1 MNVNDII
8 TQNITVGGKKTAF
21 GTNSFLKIGKKGQVV
36 DGVVSMVSDRVSI
49 NFSGTEISVPVSSVQ
64 NATEGETRS
73 FKIMEVSKEGIVLK
87 EVGRDVSS
95 GGRPIVGTTV
105 DRSTRSFSDHL
116 NDSGKL
122 SEARKQAGENIAVLT
137 GEDYQDIETEQGAL
151 EEYKASAVDRA
162 IERHK
167 ENRRWQQENVQNNI
181 ERSKEFQESIK
192 TLQEQGV
199 TQLMSPEEIESA
211 LRDADLPVTKA
222 NVSRIASA
230 VQMAAMLPELSG
242 DAKGYILNNQ
252 MVPTIEN
259 LYQGQYC
266 GSGTLDASMADDEVW
281 NELQEQIIQMLT
293 DNGMQA
299 DEQTMEDARWLFAND
314 IPVTAQNLQILQKLD
329 DISKEMT
336 PQKLLQQ
343 IIFAMQ
349 TGASPKQASL
359 DDSQIVVA
367 QTAIKD
373 IREISTE
380 AVIWTVRN
388 YGQDEI
394 TLQKLKSAEAGQ
406 EDDAASQDRQE
417 DTETSQVVI
426 VKRQLEELRLR
437 MTISSALKMEQKG
450 IKIELTPLQELV
462 EELRRQEQDYFRELM
477 PEADLSI
484 SQMDRVQE
492 TLSKTSDIR
501 RAPAA
506 FLGTVRQYS
515 LLTMNVLHRAAVS
528 ATAQAKQYQADYE
541 AVGTRVRT
549 DLGDSIQKAF
559 QNIPEILDEAG
570 MEATEANQR
579 AVRILGYNNIEI
591 TGQNIQQIKK
601 LDNQVNDILDHMK
614 PGVVMRMIREG
625 DNPLDMPLDE
635 LDEKL
640 LRLSSD
646 QEISD
651 EERYSRYLW
660 RLEQEKDISEQER
673 EGYIG
678 VYRLLDQ
685 VEKSDGAVIGRVMDA
700 GWDMTLRNLLTAAR
714 TEKRKGMDTK
724 IDDQFGGLTDLRY
737 SAKNISDQ
745 IESGFAG
752 NDQDEGAEQSLSQDD
767 SERQQSN
774 NISSQTEDSKRYYE
788 SLVRQTIHEMTP
800 AGIHQMSDGDM
811 EKLLENSLERFY
823 EKLRQ
828 AEGNKETEQQ
838 LYDELAQNLRNTMEQ
853 SEESVRYLEQMGLPD
868 TISNIQAAEQMIN
881 GNFDIY
887 HEIDKRS
894 RRFSEEKREEL
905 HQSMVSLADDLGDS
919 ETFGQHLQDLENIMG
934 KLLEQEYEEPSV
946 SSDELRNLGQLR
958 NGMIFQGSRARR
970 YSYDIPVEMDEGV
983 TTMNVTLIRG
993 EDEGG
998 RVQIYMEEVS
1008 AEFRVR
1014 RNEMKGLILCGDRER
1029 YDSLSG
1035 NSTELERSLEQE
1047 GFLVR
1052 NISYSMDHR
1061 SRVDAM
1067 PAGAGEK
1074 TPSAALYRAAKC
1086 IVKYV
1091 IHNISN
1097 ESV

>member
-122 SEARKQAGENIAVLT
+122 SEAGKQAGENIAVLT

-151 EEYKASAVDRA
+151 EEYKASALDRA

-167 ENRRWQQENVQNNI
+167 ENRRWQQENIQNNI
-181 ERSKEFQESIK
+181 ERSKEFQKSIK

-373 IREISTE
+373 IREISPE

-388 YGQDEI
+388 YGQDEV
-394 TLQKLKSAEAGQ
+394 TLQKLKSAEAGP
-406 EDDAASQDRQE
+406 EDDAGSQDRQE

-426 VKRQLEELRLR
+426 VRRQLEELRLR
-437 MTISSALKMEQKG
+437 MTISENLC
-450 IKIELTPLQELV
+450 
-462 EELRRQEQDYFRELM
+462 RR
-477 PEADLSI
+477 
-484 SQMDRVQE
+484 
-492 TLSKTSDIR
+492 
-501 RAPAA
+501 
-506 FLGTVRQYS
+506 
-515 LLTMNVLHRAAVS
+515 
-528 ATAQAKQYQADYE
+528 
-541 AVGTRVRT
+541 
-549 DLGDSIQKAF
+549 
-559 QNIPEILDEAG
+559 
-570 MEATEANQR
+570 
-579 AVRILGYNNIEI
+579 RI
-591 TGQNIQQIKK
+591 
-601 LDNQVNDILDHMK
+601 
-614 PGVVMRMIREG
+614 
-625 DNPLDMPLDE
+625 
-635 LDEKL
+635 
-640 LRLSSD
+640 
-646 QEISD
+646 
-651 EERYSRYLW
+651 
-660 RLEQEKDISEQER
+660 
-673 EGYIG
+673 
-678 VYRLLDQ
+678 
-685 VEKSDGAVIGRVMDA
+685 
-700 GWDMTLRNLLTAAR
+700 
-714 TEKRKGMDTK
+714 
-724 IDDQFGGLTDLRY
+724 
-737 SAKNISDQ
+737 
-745 IESGFAG
+745 
-752 NDQDEGAEQSLSQDD
+752 
-767 SERQQSN
+767 
-774 NISSQTEDSKRYYE
+774 
-788 SLVRQTIHEMTP
+788 
-800 AGIHQMSDGDM
+800 
-811 EKLLENSLERFY
+811 
-823 EKLRQ
+823 
-828 AEGNKETEQQ
+828 
-838 LYDELAQNLRNTMEQ
+838 
-853 SEESVRYLEQMGLPD
+853 
-868 TISNIQAAEQMIN
+868 
-881 GNFDIY
+881 
-887 HEIDKRS
+887 
-894 RRFSEEKREEL
+894 
-905 HQSMVSLADDLGDS
+905 
-919 ETFGQHLQDLENIMG
+919 
-934 KLLEQEYEEPSV
+934 
-946 SSDELRNLGQLR
+946 
-958 NGMIFQGSRARR
+958 
-970 YSYDIPVEMDEGV
+970 
-983 TTMNVTLIRG
+983 
-993 EDEGG
+993 
-998 RVQIYMEEVS
+998 
-1008 AEFRVR
+1008 
-1014 RNEMKGLILCGDRER
+1014 
-1029 YDSLSG
+1029 
-1035 NSTELERSLEQE
+1035 
-1047 GFLVR
+1047 
-1052 NISYSMDHR
+1052 
-1061 SRVDAM
+1061 
-1067 PAGAGEK
+1067 
-1074 TPSAALYRAAKC
+1074 
-1086 IVKYV
+1086 
-1091 IHNISN
+1091 
-1097 ESV
+1097 